1 MMASTT
7 TRRPLP
13 ALVALLALLLLTG
26 LVWWRVLNRG
36 GASAS
41 DGVAPTCT
49 VHTPAV
55 TLPAQRSVLVQVL
68 NSTTRQGIAS
78 QARTALQNAGFDVP
92 TAAVNDSRHYL
103 NKIAGVAQ
111 IRFGPSARTGAAL
124 LRYYLPGATL
134 VATKSTTRVVVVSLG
149 RKYTRVASPAAV
161 KTALKKADAIAGSPT
176 PSASSC

>member
-1 MMASTT
+1 MASTT

-13 ALVALLALLLLTG
+13 ALVALVALLLLTG

-41 DGVAPTCT
+41 GSGAGPTCV

-68 NSTTRQGIAS
+68 NSTTRQGIGAR
-78 QARTALQNAGFDVP
+78 ARTALLDAGFDVP
-92 TAAVNDSRHYL
+92 TAAVNDNKRYQ

-111 IRFGPSARTGAAL
+111 IRFGPTGRTGAIL

-134 VATKSTTRVVVVSLG
+134 SATKSTTRVVVVSLG
-149 RKYTRVASPAAV
+149 RKYIRVASPTVVQA
-161 KTALKKADAIAGSPT
+161 ALKKAHAVAGSPT
-176 PSASSC
+176 PSPSSC